1 MKLFNLILVF
11 IVLIG
16 VSACNDNQ
24 GKSQAATGEKASMP
38 ENHPDVSGQSA
49 QQNQPGQESISGTV
63 TETMNTAG
71 YTYVKVDTG
80 SEEVWVAAP
89 EFEVKVGDPVIVGE
103 SMPMPNYHSNTLNR
117 DFELVYFAGN
127 VAVAGDEM
135 SLHEHSGT
143 SPHAS
148 SETPGETHSKPAKVD
163 SDVDFSTLKPLEGGK
178 SLAEVFAQKDE
189 LEGKEVAIRAKVVK
203 FTPNIMKTN
212 WIHIQDGSEGNPD
225 LTVTSSTSAGVGDTV
240 VVRGVLEKDKD
251 FGYGYKYDLI
261 IQNAEV
267 TVEE

>member
-1 MKLFNLILVF
+1 
-11 IVLIG
+11 
-16 VSACNDNQ
+16 
-24 GKSQAATGEKASMP
+24 
-38 ENHPDVSGQSA
+38 
-49 QQNQPGQESISGTV
+49 
-63 TETMNTAG
+63 MNTAG

-80 SEEVWVAAP
+80 SKEVWVAAP
-89 EFEVKVGDPVIVGE
+89 EFKVKVGDPVIVGQ
-103 SMPMPNYHSNTLNR
+103 SMPMPDYHSNTLNR

-143 SPHAS
+143 SPSVS
-148 SETPGETHSKPAKVD
+148 SDMPGETHSKPAPVEA
-163 SDVDFSTLKPLEGGK
+163 DVDFSTLKPLEGGK
-178 SLAEVFAQKDE
+178 SLAEVFAQQDE
-189 LEGKEVAIRAKVVK
+189 LAGKEVAIRAKVVK
-203 FTPNIMKTN
+203 FSPNIMQTN

-225 LTVTSSTSAGVGDTV
+225 LAVTSAATVGVGDTV
-240 VVRGVLEKDKD
+240 VVKGVLEQDKD